1 MLKLLIAALIAGFAA
16 SAMAAPVPAPKG
28 EGEPLVTK
36 ARAALNVRV
45 TIKAENK
52 SLTEVIDL
60 FKEYAKT
67 EIVLDTA
74 AVQMMGMDP
83 STPAITFDAKDIPL
97 KEALG
102 KAFAA
107 SNLRYGVTASGLVI
121 STDEGITI
129 RQLRQRVS
137 LDAEG
142 KLFGDAIKSLM
153 NESGANVV
161 IDPRIAKKLADDKL
175 TLKLDD
181 VPLETAVRLA
191 AEVAG
196 YSVVRMSNVLFITS
210 EARAE
215 KMRPDADKPVGPTP
229 GNPFFPGEGGVIGG
243 GGAVPQAVPAP
254 PAPPAPNLN
263 EEIGLDPVLPDP
275 PVQVAPPMNK

>member
-1 MLKLLIAALIAGFAA
+1 MLKIWIIAVAAAFAG
-16 SAMAAPVPAPKG
+16 SAVAAPVPATKG
-28 EGEPLVTK
+28 EGEPQVVK
-36 ARAALNVRV
+36 ARAALNNKV

-52 SLTEVIDL
+52 TLNEVIDL
-60 FKEYAKT
+60 FKEFAKA

-74 AVQMMGMDP
+74 AVQMLGMDAN
-83 STPAITFDAKDIPL
+83 TPMISIDVKDLPL
-97 KEALG
+97 KEALT

-107 SNLRYGVTASGLVI
+107 ANLRYGVTSSGLVI
-121 STDEGITI
+121 STDEGITV

-137 LDAEG
+137 LDADG
-142 KLFGDAIKSLM
+142 KLFPDAIKTLM

-161 IDPRIAKKLADDKL
+161 IDPRIAKKAADEKL
-175 TLKLDD
+175 TLKLED

-229 GNPFFPGEGGVIGG
+229 GNPFFPNGVDGG
-243 GGAVPQAVPAP
+243 GPAVPNALPAP
-254 PAPPAPNLN
+254 GGAAPGAPQI
-263 EEIGLDPVLPDP
+263 E
-275 PVQVAPPMNK
+275 VAPVVR